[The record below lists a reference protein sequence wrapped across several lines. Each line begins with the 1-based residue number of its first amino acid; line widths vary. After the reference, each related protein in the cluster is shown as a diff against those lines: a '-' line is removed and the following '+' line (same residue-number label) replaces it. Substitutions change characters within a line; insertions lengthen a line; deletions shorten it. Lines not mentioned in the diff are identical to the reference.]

1 MQKAV
6 DKKSPDLSAQDTKR
20 HEAFLIGVYS
30 AFNWMFNNLYA
41 RRGPEL
47 PRLHKRRRGWLS
59 GLVFYFY
66 IIKVGLSIVGKERLH
81 RVVRSLQPRTLIPDR
96 DCWCKDRRL

>member
-1 MQKAV
+1 M
-6 DKKSPDLSAQDTKR
+6 DKKSPDLSAQGMKR

-30 AFNWMFNNLYA
+30 AFNWMFSNLYA
-41 RRGPEL
+41 WGGPEP

-59 GLVFYFY
+59 GLGFYFY
-66 IIKVGLSIVGKERLH
+66 IINVGPSIVGRERLH
-81 RVVRSLQPRTLIPDR
+81 RVVRSLQPRTPIPDR